1 MALGTGAIQSRN
13 VPAEPFVIDP
23 DAFASMTT
31 RNEAPIEA
39 HAAPFSTIGGMTWQ
53 KQLPSVGII
62 SRLRIQF
69 TGSVTATTGNQWQC
83 KSGFHWYDL
92 LESVS
97 LAVNGQNNLWSCN
110 GLDLAALRHVRNP
123 ASQDLLTSTIGY
135 GGDTPES
142 IEIVWDL
149 PIAMDDT
156 SLVGALFAQS
166 GATNITL
173 DRTVAPLAKIFA
185 DPSKVADFHGTF
197 HTSITR
203 FTVPRAAS
211 EGSPLVIPDLTRLHA
226 FNAIELP
233 VTATG
238 DVRLDLIRSAG
249 SLARLFVSGRNG
261 GGPLLANMTALRLEY
276 GNAQRP
282 YDYDPIMSL
291 LAQNNNNYGSTMVPG
306 LRVVLDFVRDNAP
319 RDMVLLQGV
328 TDLALVPTIAAG
340 TTLTNAT
347 ARLVQETLF

>member
-69 TGSVTATTGNQWQC
+69 TGTVTATTGNMWSR
-83 KSGFHWYDL
+83 KTGFDWYNL
-92 LESVS
+92 LDSVS

-110 GLDLAALRHVRNP
+110 GLDLAALRSVRNP
-123 ASQDLLTSTIGY
+123 AFVNIYDA
-135 GGDTPES
+135 TPGS
-142 IEIVWDL
+142 GPDSSVLVSLVWDI
-149 PIAMDDT
+149 PVAMDDT

-173 DRTVAPLAKIFA
+173 DRTVAPLAKIFT
-185 DPSKVADFHGTF
+185 DPSKVADFSGTF

-249 SLARLFVSGRNG
+249 SLARLFFSGRNG
-261 GGPLLANMTALRLEY
+261 NATLMNDVTALRLEY

-291 LAQNNNNYGSTMVPG
+291 IAQNNNNYGSDYVPG
-306 LRVVLDFVRDNAP
+306 ARVVLDFVRENAP

-328 TDLALVPTIAAG
+328 TDLALVPTIATG